1 LESQRAQKELT
12 MQNINSKLFDID
24 RMYAVNKLD
33 LENKL
38 IDLNKGLDEKHMEL
52 TTAHLKNKESE
63 SKLN

>member
-1 LESQRAQKELT
+1 MESQREQKESA

-24 RMYAVNKLD
+24 RMYAVNRLD

-38 IDLNKGLDEKHMEL
+38 IDLNKSLDEKQMEL